1 MGTNESRGIMTVSSI
16 KKNIVLGL
24 FAVLPACSGG
34 ATSTDTQADPTG
46 GFRATLPPSVVDSDK
61 LALQD
66 TKIDYMLAL
75 RSAAL
80 KLTGN
85 YPTLAEIKQ
94 LQNATDQTAVYSQLI
109 DNYINRPTFNQ
120 QILQFWRDTFKM
132 GGMLPVTTPTGMV
145 NVNLEFAP
153 TYAAYLIAKGENFTK
168 LVNGNAGTCQTYNP
182 ATDTFAPT
190 TCTNTNAVGIL
201 TDQGVQAQFYSA
213 MAFRRV
219 RWFQEALLCS
229 RFPAETNGPKVQY
242 QGGVYNSP
250 WDLKS
255 ISGAV
260 NDPKAL
266 VDFQDT
272 SSLIC
277 ANCHSTINHQSPL
290 FANFG
295 ATGMYVAGAIQVK
308 TPVAGNPDS
317 KMIDWL
323 PAGEPF
329 AYRLGQP
336 TPTVKEFGDAMAADP
351 AFKACMATRL
361 WNWAMSRGDV
371 VVDQAILTPDFSA
384 QLTQQIDANNW
395 NLKEFIRGVYKS
407 AYFIRY

>member
-1 MGTNESRGIMTVSSI
+1 MTVSSI
-16 KKNIVLGL
+16 KKTIVLGL

-34 ATSTDTQADPTG
+34 ATSTDTSADPTG
-46 GFRATLPPSVVDSDK
+46 GFRATLPPSVADSDK

-94 LQNATDQTAVYSQLI
+94 LQSAADQTAVYGQLI

-120 QILQFWRDTFKM
+120 QILQFWRNTFQM
-132 GGMLPVTTPTGMV
+132 GGMLPVNTPTGIV
-145 NVNLEFAP
+145 NVNLEVAP
-153 TYAAYLIAKGENFTK
+153 TYATYLIAKGENFTK
-168 LVNGNAGTCQTYNP
+168 LVNGTTGTCQTYNP
-182 ATDTFAPT
+182 ATDTFAQA
-190 TCTNTNAVGIL
+190 TCANTNAVGIL
-201 TDQGVQAQFYSA
+201 TDQGVQAQFFSA
-213 MAFRRV
+213 LAFRRV

-229 RFPAETNGPKVQY
+229 RFPAETNGTKVQY
-242 QGGVYNSP
+242 AGGVYNSP
-250 WDLKS
+250 WDMKS
-255 ISGAV
+255 VSGAL

-277 ANCHSTINHQSPL
+277 ANCHSTMNHQAPL

-295 ATGMYVAGAIQVK
+295 ATGMFVAGAIQVQ
-308 TPVAGNPDS
+308 TPVAGNPTS
-317 KMIDWL
+317 KLVDWI
-323 PAGEPF
+323 PVNEPLS
-329 AYRLGQP
+329 YRFGKP
-336 TPTVKEFGDAMAADP
+336 TSTIKEFGDAMASDP
-351 AFKACMATRL
+351 AFKSCMATRL

-371 VVDQAILTPDFSA
+371 VVDQATLTPDFEA

-395 NLKEFIRGVYKS
+395 NLKEYIRAVFKNPS
-407 AYFIRY
+407 FIRY

>member
-1 MGTNESRGIMTVSSI
+1 MTVSFM
-16 KKNIVLGL
+16 KKTIVLGL
-24 FAVLPACSGG
+24 LAALPACSGG
-34 ATSTDTQADPTG
+34 ATSTDTQGDPSG
-46 GFRATLPPSVVDSDK
+46 GFRGTLPPSVADSDK

-66 TKIDYMLAL
+66 TKIDYTLAL

-94 LQNATDQTAVYSQLI
+94 LQSASDQTAVYSQLI
-109 DNYINRPTFNQ
+109 DSYINRPTFNQ
-120 QILQFWRDTFKM
+120 QILQFWRNTFQM
-132 GGMLPVTTPTGMV
+132 GGSLPVQTPTGVV

-153 TYAAYLIAKGENFTK
+153 TYAAYLIAKGENFSK
-168 LVNGNAGTCQTYNP
+168 LVTGDTGTCQTYNP
-182 ATDTFAPT
+182 ATDTFTATP
-190 TCTNTNAVGIL
+190 CSNAAAVGIL

-229 RFPAETNGPKVQY
+229 RFPAETTGAKVQY
-242 QGGVYNSP
+242 AGGVYNSP
-250 WDLKS
+250 WDLKTT
-255 ISGAV
+255 SGAI

-277 ANCHSTINHQSPL
+277 ANCHSTMNHQAPL

-295 ATGMYVAGAIQVK
+295 PTGMYVASAIQVK

-317 KMIDWL
+317 KLVDWI
-323 PAGEPF
+323 PAGEPLS
-329 AYRLGQP
+329 YRFGQP
-336 TPTVKEFGDAMAADP
+336 TPTVKEFGAAMAADP
-351 AFKACMATRL
+351 AFKACMATRI

-384 QLTQQIDANNW
+384 QLTQQVDAKNW
-395 NLKEFIRGVYKS
+395 NLKEFIRAVYKS

>member
-1 MGTNESRGIMTVSSI
+1 MTVSSM
-16 KKNIVLGL
+16 KKHIVPLL
-24 FAVLPACSGG
+24 LAALPACSGG
-34 ATSTDTQADPTG
+34 ATSTDTAADPTG
-46 GFRATLPPSVVDSDK
+46 GFRATLPPSVADTDK

-66 TKIDYMLAL
+66 GKLDYNLAL

-94 LQNATDQTAVYSQLI
+94 LQTATDQTTAYSQII
-109 DNYINRPTFNQ
+109 DTYFSRPTFNQ
-120 QILQFWRDTFKM
+120 QILKFWKDTFKM
-132 GGMLPVTTPTGMV
+132 GGMLPVTLPTGVV
-145 NVNLEFAP
+145 NVNLDFAP
-153 TYAAYLIAKGENFTK
+153 TYATFLVAKGQPFTN
-168 LVNGNAGTCQTYNP
+168 LLTADTGTCQTYN
-182 ATDTFAPT
+182 AGTDSFTQS
-190 TCTNTNAVGIL
+190 TCTNPAAVGIL

-229 RFPAETNGPKVQY
+229 RFPAETNGPKVQFA
-242 QGGVYNSP
+242 GGVYNSP
-250 WDLKS
+250 WDIKTVTGL
-255 ISGAV
+255 GT
-260 NDPKAL
+260 DPKAL

-295 ATGMYVAGAIQVK
+295 ADGIMKATIQVV
-308 TPVAGNPDS
+308 TPVAGNPTS
-317 KMIDWL
+317 KLSDWL
-323 PAGEPF
+323 AAGEPLS
-329 AYRLGQP
+329 YRFGQP
-336 TPTVKEFGDAMAADP
+336 TPDIKSFGAAMAADP
-351 AFKACMATRL
+351 AFKACMATRV

-371 VVDQAILTPDFSA
+371 VVDQAILTPDFEA
-384 QLTQQIDANNW
+384 QLTQQIDNNKW

>member
-1 MGTNESRGIMTVSSI
+1 
-16 KKNIVLGL
+16 
-24 FAVLPACSGG
+24 
-34 ATSTDTQADPTG
+34 
-46 GFRATLPPSVVDSDK
+46 
-61 LALQD
+61 
-66 TKIDYMLAL
+66 MLAL

-109 DNYINRPTFNQ
+109 DSYINRPTFNQ
-120 QILQFWRDTFKM
+120 QILQFWRNTFQM
-132 GGMLPVTTPTGMV
+132 GGSLPVQTPTGVV

-153 TYAAYLIAKGENFTK
+153 TYAAYLIAKGENFSK
-168 LVNGNAGTCQTYNP
+168 LVTGDTGTCQTYNP
-182 ATDTFAPT
+182 ATDTFTATP
-190 TCTNTNAVGIL
+190 CSNAAAVGIL

-229 RFPAETNGPKVQY
+229 RFPAETTGAKVQY
-242 QGGVYNSP
+242 AGGVYNSP
-250 WDLKS
+250 WDLKTT
-255 ISGAV
+255 SGAL

-277 ANCHSTINHQSPL
+277 ANCHSTMNHQAPL

-295 ATGMYVAGAIQVK
+295 PTGMYVASAIQVK

-317 KMIDWL
+317 KLVDWI
-323 PAGEPF
+323 PAGEPLS
-329 AYRLGQP
+329 YRFGQP
-336 TPTVKEFGDAMAADP
+336 TPTVKEFGAAMAADP
-351 AFKACMATRL
+351 AFKACMATRI

-384 QLTQQIDANNW
+384 QLTQQVDAKNW
-395 NLKEFIRGVYKS
+395 NLKEFIRAVYKS

>member
-1 MGTNESRGIMTVSSI
+1 M

-24 FAVLPACSGG
+24 FAALSACSGG
-34 ATSTDTQADPTG
+34 ATSTDTQADPSG
-46 GFRATLPPSVVDSDK
+46 GFRATLPPSIADADK
-61 LALQD
+61 LALSD
-66 TKIDYMLAL
+66 GKIDYTLAL

-94 LQNATDQTAVYSQLI
+94 LQNAADQTTVYSQLI
-109 DNYINRPTFNQ
+109 DGYINRPSFNQ

-132 GGMLPVTTPTGMV
+132 GGTLPVVTPTGTV

-153 TYAAYLIAKGENFTK
+153 TYAAFLIAKGDNFSK
-168 LVNGNAGTCQTYNP
+168 LVTGDTGTCQTYSP
-182 ATDTFAPT
+182 ATDTFTATP
-190 TCTNTNAVGIL
+190 CANSPAVGIL
-201 TDQGVQAQFYSA
+201 TDQGVHAQFYSA

-229 RFPAETNGPKVQY
+229 RFPSETNGPKVQY
-242 QGGVYNSP
+242 TGGVYNSP
-250 WDLKS
+250 WDIKT
-255 ISGAV
+255 ITGAL

-277 ANCHSTINHQSPL
+277 ANCHSTINHQAPL
-290 FANFG
+290 FGNFG
-295 ATGMYVAGAIQVK
+295 ATGMYAATLQVL
-308 TPVAGNPDS
+308 TPVAGNPVS
-317 KMIDWL
+317 KLSDWL
-323 PAGEPF
+323 PAGEVLS
-329 AYRLGQP
+329 YRFGQP
-336 TPTVKEFGDAMAADP
+336 TPTIKDFGAAMAADP
-351 AFKACMATRL
+351 AFKACMATRI

-371 VVDQAILTPDFSA
+371 VVDQALLTPDFAA
-384 QLTQQIDANNW
+384 QLTQQIDSNNW
-395 NLKEFIRGVYKS
+395 NLKEFIRATYKS